1 MLGKPR
7 ILSHPPTCLINS
19 IKYEH
24 SCKILYISTVALIF
38 TDEGDSSSV
47 PASPSVDACLTM
59 AACGG
64 MQQLSVTDQNSAGE
78 SERVSYYK
86 NLS

>member
-1 MLGKPR
+1 MSADNLLKKVSGQQQKHNQ
-7 ILSHPPTCLINS
+7 LPTCKELNMAQT
-19 IKYEH
+19 E
-24 SCKILYISTVALIF
+24 ALIF
-38 TDEGDSSSV
+38 TDEGERSSI

-64 MQQLSVTDQNSAGE
+64 IQQLSVTDQNSAGE